1 MLTLE
6 ELGEAIHMSRI
17 LILMAEVLCVKLAQ
31 ERVAELLKTQK
42 SLGLSAL
49 SEALFLV
56 VYNILNHGDSKC

>member
-17 LILMAEVLCVKLAQ
+17 LILMAEILCVELAQ

-42 SLGLSAL
+42 K
-49 SEALFLV
+49 F
-56 VYNILNHGDSKC
+56 

>member
-42 SLGLSAL
+42 NLW
-49 SEALFLV
+49 V
-56 VYNILNHGDSKC
+56 

>member
-17 LILMAEVLCVKLAQ
+17 LILMAEVLYVKLAQ

-42 SLGLSAL
+42 KLW
-49 SEALFLV
+49 V
-56 VYNILNHGDSKC
+56 